1 MPTLTS
7 SDGTTLTYTTTGTG
21 PSVIIVHGTFSNA
34 DSHTELAQSLSSS
47 LTVITYNRR
56 TLSLAKDGAPNP
68 DYTMQVE
75 VADLHAILS
84 ATDAHYIFGISSGAI
99 ICLETLRC
107 HPSLIQKCA
116 LWDPIA
122 IVNNSIDTAFV
133 SRYNVEISEG
143 KTEAAL
149 VTAMLGTQLGP
160 AIFRYFPR
168 SFLEWLTRRG
178 IQAQER
184 NKKEE
189 NEITLKDLAPT
200 IGYDFK
206 IVEECKNDVERWKEI
221 EAEMLLMAGDKN
233 PGYIKNGAEAV
244 EKVLRNVKKVN
255 FKALNHGAVLNKE
268 HRGKPGPLAEELK
281 KFFCGTVKE
290 GTA

>member
-1 MPTLTS
+1 MPTVTS
-7 SDGTTLTYTTTGTG
+7 SDGATLTYTTTGTG

-56 TLSLAKDGAPNP
+56 ALSLAKDGPPNA
-68 DYTMQVE
+68 DYTTQVE

-84 ATDAHYIFGISSGAI
+84 TTNAHYIFGISSGAI

-107 HPSLIQKCA
+107 HPSLVQKCA
-116 LWDPIA
+116 LWEPIA
-122 IVNNSIDTAFV
+122 IVNGSIDTTFV
-133 SRYNVEISEG
+133 SRYNTEISAG

-149 VTAMLGTQLGP
+149 VTAMLGTQMGP

-168 SFLEWLTRRG
+168 SFLEWMTKRG

-184 NKKEE
+184 KKKEE
-189 NEITLKDLAPT
+189 DEITLKDLAPT

-206 IVEECKNDVERWKEI
+206 ILDQCKDDVERWKDI
-221 EAEMLLMAGDKN
+221 EMEVLLMAGHKS
-233 PGYIKNGAEAV
+233 PGYIKSGADAV
-244 EKVLRNVKKVN
+244 ERVLRNVKRVG

-268 HRGKPGPLAEELK
+268 YGGKPGPLAEEMK
-281 KFFCGTVKE
+281 KFFVGR
-290 GTA
+290 